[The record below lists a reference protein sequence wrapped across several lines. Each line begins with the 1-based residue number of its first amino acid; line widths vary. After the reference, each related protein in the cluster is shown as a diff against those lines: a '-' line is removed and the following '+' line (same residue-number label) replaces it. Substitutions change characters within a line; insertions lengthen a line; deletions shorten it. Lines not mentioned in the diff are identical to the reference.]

1 MQKKL
6 EEALAQR
13 ILVLDGAM
21 GTQIQLRKLTE
32 ADYRGTRFADW
43 PRDVQG
49 NNELLSLTRPDIIAQ
64 IHRDYLEA
72 GADIL
77 ETNTFNAQR
86 ISMADY
92 GMEELSYELNVASA
106 RIARDQACEQPR
118 VPFGLFRGIGGG
130 VYRADSGLGGRRGRC
145 TLG

>member
-1 MQKKL
+1 
-6 EEALAQR
+6 
-13 ILVLDGAM
+13 
-21 GTQIQLRKLTE
+21 
-32 ADYRGTRFADW
+32 
-43 PRDVQG
+43 G

-77 ETNTFNAQR
+77 ETNTYNAQR

-106 RIARDQACEQPR
+106 RIARDQADQVTAMNPAKPR
-118 VPFGLFRGIGGG
+118 FVAGAIGPTNKTASISPDVNNPG
-130 VYRADSGLGGRRGRC
+130 Y
-145 TLG
+145 